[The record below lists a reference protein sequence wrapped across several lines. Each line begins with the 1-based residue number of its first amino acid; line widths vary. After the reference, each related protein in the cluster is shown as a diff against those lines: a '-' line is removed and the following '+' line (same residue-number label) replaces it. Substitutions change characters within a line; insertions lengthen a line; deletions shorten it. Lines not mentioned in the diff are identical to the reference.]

1 MVAQSTFPSD
11 RTRGQV
17 EPIATTA
24 AAAVAAY
31 ASQLG
36 AGARGEPEP
45 VVRPRTAMRLAS
57 LLGELA
63 SRDQETGAA
72 FTLVI
77 ADPADPA
84 RLDVLTGVLAA
95 RAEAD
100 PVLAEGLRE
109 MVHGVEEDEEI
120 RLSLERDLQFAA
132 YQRLV
137 ALAVDLGMARAEFEA
152 GPSATGGD
160 TDRQAPSTAPL
171 QEAEQWFRSAADAGS
186 PRAQFDLGFLLAERG
201 EVAEAE
207 QWLRKA
213 AAAGDTGVASRAIQA
228 LERIRANRRRSPG
241 S

>member
-1 MVAQSTFPSD
+1 
-11 RTRGQV
+11 V

-31 ASQLG
+31 VSQLG
-36 AGARGEPEP
+36 AGARREREP
-45 VVRPRTAMRLAS
+45 VRSGTVMRLGS

-63 SRDQETGAA
+63 SQDQEVGAA
-72 FTLVI
+72 VTLVM

-84 RLDVLTGVLAA
+84 RLDVLTSVLAA

-109 MVHGVEEDEEI
+109 VVHDLEEDDEI

-132 YQRLV
+132 HQRLV
-137 ALAVDLGMARAEFEA
+137 ALAVDLGMARAELETSPSDIEA
-152 GPSATGGD
+152 E
-160 TDRQAPSTAPL
+160 TDRQAPSTAPI
-171 QEAEQWFRSAADAGS
+171 QEAEQWFRRAAVAGS
-186 PRAQFDLGFLLAERG
+186 PRAQLNLGVLLAERG
-201 EVAEAE
+201 EIAEAE

-213 AAAGDTGVASRAIQA
+213 AAAGDTRVASRAMQA
-228 LERIRANRRRSPG
+228 VDRIRADRRRSPG

>member
-1 MVAQSTFPSD
+1 M
-11 RTRGQV
+11 QV

-24 AAAVAAY
+24 AAAIAAY

-36 AGARGEPEP
+36 AGARGERKP
-45 VVRPRTAMRLAS
+45 VHSGTATRLDS

-72 FTLVI
+72 VTLVM

-84 RLDVLTGVLAA
+84 RLAVLTGVLAA

-109 MVHGVEEDEEI
+109 VVHGVEENEEI
-120 RLSLERDLQFAA
+120 RFSLERDLQFAA

-137 ALAVDLGMARAEFEA
+137 ALAVDLGMARAELEA
-152 GPSATGGD
+152 SPSATGAD

-171 QEAEQWFRSAADAGS
+171 QEAEQWFRRAADAGS
-186 PRAQFDLGFLLAERG
+186 LRAQFDLGSLLAERG

-213 AAAGDTGVASRAIQA
+213 AEAGDTGVASRAIQA
-228 LERIRANRRRSPG
+228 LERIRANRRRSSG

>member
-1 MVAQSTFPSD
+1 MVAQSTFPSE
-11 RTRGQV
+11 RMRAQV

-31 ASQLG
+31 AGRLG

-45 VVRPRTAMRLAS
+45 VRSGSATRLAS
-57 LLGELA
+57 LLRELA

-72 FTLVI
+72 VTLVT

-84 RLDVLTGVLAA
+84 RLEVLTSVLAA

-109 MVHGVEEDEEI
+109 VVHGVEEDEEL
-120 RLSLERDLQFAA
+120 RVGLERDLQFAA
-132 YQRLV
+132 HQRLV
-137 ALAVDLGMARAEFEA
+137 ALAINLGMARAELET
-152 GPSATGGD
+152 GPSATGPA
-160 TDRQAPSTAPL
+160 TDRQAPSAAPL
-171 QEAEQWFRSAADAGS
+171 QEAEQWFRRAAGAGF
-186 PRAQFDLGFLLAERG
+186 PRAQFDLGVLLAERG

-213 AAAGDTGVASRAIQA
+213 AAAGDTRVASRATQA
-228 LERIRANRRRSPG
+228 LDWIRANRHRSPG

>member
-1 MVAQSTFPSD
+1 
-11 RTRGQV
+11 V

-31 ASQLG
+31 ASRQG

-45 VVRPRTAMRLAS
+45 VLRSGTAMRLDS

-72 FTLVI
+72 VTLVV

-84 RLDVLTGVLAA
+84 RREVLTSVLAA

-100 PVLAEGLRE
+100 PVLAEELRDV
-109 MVHGVEEDEEI
+109 VHGVEEDEEL
-120 RLSLERDLQFAA
+120 RVGLERDLQFAA
-132 YQRLV
+132 HQRLV
-137 ALAVDLGMARAEFEA
+137 ALAINLGMAGAELET
-152 GPSATGGD
+152 GPSATGPA
-160 TDRQAPSTAPL
+160 TDRQAPSAAPL
-171 QEAEQWFRSAADAGS
+171 QEAEQWFRRAAGAGF
-186 PRAQFDLGFLLAERG
+186 PRAQVNLGVLLAERG
-201 EVAEAE
+201 EMAEAE

-213 AAAGDTGVASRAIQA
+213 AATGDTRVASRATQA
-228 LERIRANRRRSPG
+228 LDRIRANRHRSPG